1 MTKKTDTPKTEVP
14 NKSAAPNRDT
24 FGRFLPGNP
33 GSSGRPLKKHC
44 VSDLMYELLTKDPDE
59 VIKKWNEGPKTGAMK
74 VAHSW
79 YKKLATS
86 DMTALKEALDRVEGK
101 VPTPIVGAN
110 DQPLIPRPIV
120 FQGGSEKLRKA
131 IDELQEGEL

>member
-1 MTKKTDTPKTEVP
+1 MPKKKEDPKP
-14 NKSAAPNRDT
+14 DKPAAQNKGAD
-24 FGRFLPGNP
+24 GKWLPGNNANLN
-33 GSSGRPLKKHC
+33 GRPPKAHC

-59 VIKKWNEGPKTGAMK
+59 VIKAWNEGPKTGAMK

-131 IDELQEGEL
+131 IDELQEGER